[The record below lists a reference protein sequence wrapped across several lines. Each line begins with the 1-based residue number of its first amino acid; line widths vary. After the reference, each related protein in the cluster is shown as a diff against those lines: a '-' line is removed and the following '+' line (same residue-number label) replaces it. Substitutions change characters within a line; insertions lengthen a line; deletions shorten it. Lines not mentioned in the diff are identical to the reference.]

1 MTLGMRVQC
10 ANGGNHWHC
19 SGRGSFGEVWRG
31 LHNNSVVAVKVFLS
45 EESDVT
51 GEIAVMSAV
60 NGLDNIIP
68 FVGVV
73 VEQQDRYKQPQVAIV
88 TKYMVNGSLY
98 DIVVNRNSRSY
109 R

>member
-1 MTLGMRVQC
+1 MY
-10 ANGGNHWHC
+10 NGTA
-19 SGRGSFGEVWRG
+19 
-31 LHNNSVVAVKVFLS
+31 VAVKVFLS

-68 FVGVV
+68 FIGVV

-98 DIVVNRNSRSY
+98 DVVVNRNSPSY
-109 R
+109 RYFVRWNRLVCANTTACVCVLC

>member
-1 MTLGMRVQC
+1 MINTFC
-10 ANGGNHWHC
+10 P
-19 SGRGSFGEVWRG
+19 GRGSFGEVWRG

-51 GEIAVMSAV
+51 REVAVMNEV

-68 FVGVV
+68 FLGIV
-73 VEQQDRYKQPQVAIV
+73 VEQEDRYKQPQVAIV
-88 TKYMVNGSLY
+88 TKYMVNGSLH
-98 DIVVNRNSRSY
+98 DVVVNRNSPSY